1 LFERRNAVR
10 WQEIKLMHGGRSS
23 ELAYQQR
30 QLEFIRIN
38 FSMRE
43 WCVGNSDSSA
53 DSKGWMRRSATESQY
68 GEFEFG
74 APVKNR
80 RWRRLDGAGG
90 FANLTLALA
99 GAYTNRHQLRLRIL
113 ARLQEEPLKVGQS
126 PLFSPRLFRL
136 LGRKGVTAP
145 P

>member
-1 LFERRNAVR
+1 
-10 WQEIKLMHGGRSS
+10 
-23 ELAYQQR
+23 
-30 QLEFIRIN
+30 
-38 FSMRE
+38 MRE
-43 WCVGNSDSSA
+43 WRVGNSDSSA

-113 ARLQEEPLKVGQS
+113 ARLQEEPLKVGRNGL
-126 PLFSPRLFRL
+126 LFARPFWQISQEGIAAIP
-136 LGRKGVTAP
+136 
-145 P
+145 